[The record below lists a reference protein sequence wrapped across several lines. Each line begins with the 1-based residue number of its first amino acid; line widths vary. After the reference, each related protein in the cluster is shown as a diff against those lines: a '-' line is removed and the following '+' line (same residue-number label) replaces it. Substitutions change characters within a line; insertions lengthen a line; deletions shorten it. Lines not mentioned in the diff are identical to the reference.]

1 MVYDSNSPVAR
12 RHLRGPTAVLVA
24 MLTGVAPG
32 RMCDAAAGPTLTG
45 TYAFS
50 VVGTALVAQGSA
62 APSLVPAAIFG
73 SMIFQKDGTISGN
86 AGLNIGSV
94 TCFAEGPGSATVVGG
109 DYTVLASGPTGS
121 YSVGNLDVGSGPNT
135 SQCATVQFTG
145 VTGSQGGGGGVV
157 FTADPSANTFDVN
170 LQFGTGTTAQ
180 GGTISA
186 FTASGHAVRMT
197 RILPAFPG
205 NGEP

>member
-1 MVYDSNSPVAR
+1 MGYDSNSLVAR
-12 RHLRGPTAVLVA
+12 HHLRRATAVLVA
-24 MLTGVAPG
+24 LLTGVGPG
-32 RMCDAAAGPTLTG
+32 RICAAGASPTLTG

-73 SMIFQKDGTISGN
+73 SMTFQKDGTFSGN

-94 TCFAEGPGSATVVGG
+94 TCFAFGPGSATFVGG

-121 YSVGNLDVGSGPNT
+121 YAVGNLDVGSGPGT

-145 VTGSQGGGGGVV
+145 VTGSPGGGGGVV
-157 FTADPSANTFDVN
+157 FTGDPNANTFDVN

-197 RILPAFPG
+197 KILPGFPG
-205 NGEP
+205 NEEP